1 MRVLAL
7 DLGTRRIGLA
17 VSDEGGTFAFPA
29 GVVER
34 RGRRRDLDAVA
45 EVARERGAARIL
57 VGLPLH
63 LDGREGRGAEEARRF
78 ARDLAQRTGLP
89 VDLFDERLTTRQAAA
104 GLRELGVRPSRRRG
118 DLDAAS
124 AAILLRT
131 WLEAGGPER
140 ER

>member
-7 DLGTRRIGLA
+7 DLGSRRIGLA
-17 VSDEGGTFAFPA
+17 ISDEAGAFAFPA

-34 RGRRRDLDAVA
+34 RGRRHDLAAVA
-45 EVARERGAARIL
+45 EVARKRGADRIL

-63 LDGREGRGAEEARRF
+63 LDGREGRGAAEARRI
-78 ARDLAQRTGLP
+78 ARELGALTGLP
-89 VDLFDERLTTRQAAA
+89 VDLFDERLTTRQAAT

-118 DLDAAS
+118 DLDAAA

-140 ER
+140 DR